1 VQRKLAYDVTAV
13 VRIFGNNVTSS
24 DVRVTLWVQTP
35 NLREQ
40 YIGIAKLVTFAPIFH
55 FHFEKITMI
64 CTNL

>member
-1 VQRKLAYDVTAV
+1 
-13 VRIFGNNVTSS
+13 
-24 DVRVTLWVQTP
+24 VTLWVQTP